1 MEAGE
6 GDSNAQDNGAKHSL
20 LSFRVGFTP
29 EEFLVPN
36 SSSVSRKCDRR
47 KERRKE
53 LLKRSERF
61 YFPLERS
68 RVELDNIFS
77 A

>member
-6 GDSNAQDNGAKHSL
+6 GDSDAQDNGAKHSL
-20 LSFRVGFTP
+20 LRFRAGFTH
-29 EEFLVPN
+29 EEFLIPI
-36 SSSVSRKCDRR
+36 SSSVSRKCDRG

-53 LLKRSERF
+53 LLKKSERF
-61 YFPLERS
+61 YFPLERT
-68 RVELDNIFS
+68 RDNILS